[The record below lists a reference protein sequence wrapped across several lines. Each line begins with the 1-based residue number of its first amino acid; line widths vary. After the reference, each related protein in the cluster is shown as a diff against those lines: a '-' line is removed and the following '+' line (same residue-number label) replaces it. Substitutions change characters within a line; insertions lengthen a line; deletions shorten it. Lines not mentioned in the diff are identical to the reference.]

1 MVKELTYLDR
11 VVAETLK
18 PILGALE
25 LLRQEIAETMQIPD
39 SPWQILNKPYHEL
52 SEAEILALFDIYHTA
67 GESEPCP
74 MCSWVARMELMK
86 ARKDKEEL
94 GG

>member
-1 MVKELTYLDR
+1 MANKPTYLER
-11 VVAETLK
+11 IIEETLR
-18 PILGALE
+18 PILGALA
-25 LLRQEIAETMQIPD
+25 LLKQEITETMNIPD
-39 SPWQILNKPYHEL
+39 APWKILNKSYDQLTEQ
-52 SEAEILALFDIYHTA
+52 EILALFDIYHTP

-74 MCSWVARMELMK
+74 MCKWITRMELMK